1 MIYWFHT
8 FRRYLISE
16 AFEDY
21 SYDFLDSYGN
31 EPLLSA
37 EDEQKLI
44 SSIREGEKAED
55 ALNNQKN
62 LKNKKELEFIQRRG
76 KRAKERFIRANIRL
90 SMHVARNYTGRG
102 LPFGD
107 LVQEGIFGISHA
119 IRKFEP
125 ERGYRFSTYATPWI
139 RQYISRAVINT
150 GATIRVPEHRI
161 NEMHKVN
168 KIKNGLF
175 ETLGREPSLEELAE
189 ATGKSLEI
197 LAALDGYSQQP
208 VSLHVTVGEDSNEL
222 GDILVNDQQQSPEDA
237 YEESYLADQIRKVF
251 KGLTER
257 EAELMTL
264 RHGLGVV
271 GVSCSLA
278 AAAEEMGISRERARQ
293 LERTALSKLRHP
305 KNQHLH
311 QFLGSR

>member
-8 FRRYLISE
+8 YRRFLISE

-21 SYDFLDSYGN
+21 SYDFLESYGN
-31 EPLLSA
+31 EPLLSP
-37 EDEQKLI
+37 EDEQRLI
-44 SSIREGEKAED
+44 AAIRAGDEAEE
-55 ALNNQKN
+55 Q
-62 LKNKKELEFIQRRG
+62 LKKTVSETKRKELQFVSRKGQ
-76 KRAKERFIRANIRL
+76 RAKERFIKANVRL

-102 LPFGD
+102 LPFSD
-107 LVQEGIFGISHA
+107 LVQEGVFGITHA

-168 KIKNGLF
+168 KIRTGLF
-175 ETLGREPSLEELAE
+175 DSLGREPSLEELAE
-189 ATGKSLEI
+189 ATGKSLET
-197 LAALDGYSQQP
+197 LAALESYSQQP
-208 VSLHVTVGEDSNEL
+208 ISLHVTVGEDANEL
-222 GDILVNDQQQSPEDA
+222 GDILMNEDDQSPEDA
-237 YEESYLADQIRKVF
+237 FEEAYLAEQIRKVF
-251 KGLTER
+251 QGLTER

-264 RHGLGVV
+264 RHGLGAI
-271 GVSCSLA
+271 GVSRTLA

-311 QFLGSR
+311 QYINNR